1 MEAKMV
7 KSAILE
13 LSVWYSE
20 KSRRI
25 HVAGG
30 GFRSTVNA
38 DPSSKRYHPNLFKK
52 LARYLRDAG
61 MPAPTE
67 MRDGDATDRS

>member
-1 MEAKMV
+1 MGRTV
-7 KSAILE
+7 KLE

-20 KSRRI
+20 KSKRI

-38 DPSSKRYHPNLFKK
+38 DPESVRYHPNLFRK
-52 LARYLRDAG
+52 LARYLREAG
-61 MPAPTE
+61 VPAPNE
-67 MRDGDATDRS
+67 D